1 MKSTIALCALLS
13 FSFAGVASA
22 AVCPSPKQIQCSGT
36 SCHSKDHAWSGEID
50 KISSSANATSL
61 FNVAIMTDIST
72 VKNKGPVF
80 CSYAVTTPKGTTTI
94 ASVSNKEYNL
104 ASKSGSGWQ
113 SMTNGGGYQ
122 CYPFTGSQCAFSS

>member
-1 MKSTIALCALLS
+1 MVMKSSIALCALLS

-50 KISSSANATSL
+50 KTSSSANATSL
-61 FNVAIMTDIST
+61 VNVSIMTEIST

-80 CSYAVTTPKGTTTI
+80 CSYALSNGATI

-104 ASKSGSGWQ
+104 ASKSGSGWKQ
-113 SMTNGGGYQ
+113 MTNGGGYQ
-122 CYPFTGSQCAFSS
+122 CSPFTGSQCAFSS